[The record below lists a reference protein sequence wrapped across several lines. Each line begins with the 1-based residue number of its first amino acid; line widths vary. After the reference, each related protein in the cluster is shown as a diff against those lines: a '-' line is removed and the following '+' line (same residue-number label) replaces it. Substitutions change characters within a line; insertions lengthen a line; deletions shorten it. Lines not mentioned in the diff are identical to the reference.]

1 MVIVEEE
8 VRQEGSAVVAGLI
21 RACIGPFASD
31 GLDEAFGLAVGL
43 RSVGSGEEMFE
54 AQLLADGGE
63 ALGAISRT
71 LVGED
76 ALDLDAMSLVEGDGL
91 MERGQDAGSFFIGKK
106 TGESQARMVID
117 GDVEGLSAGAG
128 IAMRTVAGGANAG
141 LEKAAKLFNIKMK
154 ELAGS
159 GAFVTKDRRFGRI
172 EGGQAVE
179 AMTSED
185 AGKGSF

>member
-1 MVIVEEE
+1 
-8 VRQEGSAVVAGLI
+8 
-21 RACIGPFASD
+21 
-31 GLDEAFGLAVGL
+31 
-43 RSVGSGEEMFE
+43 
-54 AQLLADGGE
+54 
-63 ALGAISRT
+63 
-71 LVGED
+71 
-76 ALDLDAMSLVEGDGL
+76 
-91 MERGQDAGSFFIGKK
+91 
-106 TGESQARMVID
+106 MVID

>member
-1 MVIVEEE
+1 
-8 VRQEGSAVVAGLI
+8 
-21 RACIGPFASD
+21 
-31 GLDEAFGLAVGL
+31 
-43 RSVGSGEEMFE
+43 
-54 AQLLADGGE
+54 
-63 ALGAISRT
+63 
-71 LVGED
+71 
-76 ALDLDAMSLVEGDGL
+76 MSLVEGDGL
-91 MERGQDAGSFFIGKK
+91 MERSENAGSFFIGKK

>member
-1 MVIVEEE
+1 
-8 VRQEGSAVVAGLI
+8 
-21 RACIGPFASD
+21 
-31 GLDEAFGLAVGL
+31 
-43 RSVGSGEEMFE
+43 
-54 AQLLADGGE
+54 
-63 ALGAISRT
+63 
-71 LVGED
+71 
-76 ALDLDAMSLVEGDGL
+76 MSLVEGDGL
-91 MERGQDAGSFFIGKK
+91 MERSENAGSFFIGKK

-185 AGKGSF
+185 AGKGSFGDGKNHEDLGVRTALAAEGEDLVFKLGRRLAWLTSRDGGVIFQTLRRAGKLGTFEPLAYGFF